1 MTLLKGVTMNKYH
14 VLGALLG
21 FIIGIAVV
29 VCLMIYQEERPV
41 QTVISDFIHC

>member
-1 MTLLKGVTMNKYH
+1 MNKYH

-29 VCLMIYQEERPV
+29 VYLRICHEEKPV